1 MFHNGAS
8 MTESSMYRG
17 EYYVEKRTGSFSDNL
32 IAFGLA
38 YILHGIANGRA
49 RITIVDSNHHYTVIC
64 DPPVEEDWVS
74 RCSFFTGAF
83 LLITADRKS
92 KQRVIKGTSI
102 DVSSV
107 AAMSGIAVDYEQA
120 RNDNNTYWNWRK
132 SAGDQWRKMQPPVE
146 PHPDWELLRAMNPG
160 ALQTANSAAAEWWQ
174 GRRAFA
180 DLLRTVLIYTSAL
193 PNDESGAAKRWQAI
207 CKRHGWKHQKQL
219 SASQLINP
227 TQGKGLSSSKAVFAK
242 PSNRDNFWLVEY
254 LKWVGLR
261 WAGFTFQMR
270 NSKDRKTYVL
280 APHRL
285 DWDHHLGIR
294 EEFRK
299 LMIGSGG
306 PIQLDTLI
314 ALRYVKAAL
323 RYTEIACNRNQSN
336 HNQSLLTRLF
346 GNNQGINRTLTGL
359 DSAYYKDLGQSPAMM
374 NIARIGLPAWV
385 RPVTLADIKRYEQ
398 IIDEHLRI
406 VRNLDE
412 AKGEQ
417 CELLRLYRDF
427 LSTNDLFTLL
437 AFTDAYAGFVI
448 QRDRLAPQL
457 AVHHLEVIMSS
468 MSPQL
473 SKITQSRGFRN
484 LAYAIRMATVEAHW
498 RNLKQNKG
506 KYDVSYEVRY
516 GLGQELLRKAAY
528 PNEFIVALS
537 EFVHDYNAENA
548 RMRERLERQTGEARP
563 KGSRSDV
570 SIKDIDEL
578 LALMDEYRDPQM
590 IASLL
595 VAYGYASTYQRD
607 EQYVSDDSDDSE
619 VADDEIERSDTS
631 DESDVSDDSD
641 DSEVADS
648 AGDDQ
653 DFDEEE

>member
-8 MTESSMYRG
+8 MTGSSIYRG

-83 LLITADRKS
+83 MLITADRKS
-92 KQRVIKGTSI
+92 QQRVIKGTSI
-102 DVSSV
+102 DVNSV

-174 GRRAFA
+174 GRQAFA

-193 PNDESGAAKRWQAI
+193 PNNESGAAKHWQAI
-207 CKRHGWKHQKQL
+207 CKQHGWAHQKQL

-227 TQGKGLSSSKAVFAK
+227 TQGKGVSGSKAVFAK
-242 PSNRDNFWLVEY
+242 PSNRDNFWLAEY

-280 APHRL
+280 TPHRL

-299 LMIGSGG
+299 LMIGSSG

-323 RYTEIACNRNQSN
+323 RYTEIAR
-336 HNQSLLTRLF
+336 NQSLLTRLF

-359 DSAYYKDLGQSPAMM
+359 DSAYYKNLGQSSAMM

-385 RPVTLADIKRYEQ
+385 RPVTLADIKRYER

-457 AVHHLEVIMSS
+457 TVHHLEVIMSS

-484 LAYAIRMATVEAHW
+484 LAYAIRMATVEAHR

-607 EQYVSDDSDDSE
+607 EQYVSDDSDDG
-619 VADDEIERSDTS
+619 
-631 DESDVSDDSD
+631 
-641 DSEVADS
+641 EVADS